1 MPESLTPL
9 SLAQAQMLAQRAIE
23 QAMTD
28 HAKPIC
34 VAVCDDRGLL
44 LAFARA
50 DGAPARSVQIAQGKA
65 YSAARMGATT
75 QAVLARLHQE
85 QIEIGYFC
93 DPLLTALP
101 GGSPIKDAAGRLIGA
116 VGVSG
121 LTSAQDQAITD
132 ATAAALPTL

>member
-1 MPESLTPL
+1 MPELT
-9 SLAQAQMLAQRAIE
+9 LAQAQSLVQHALSQAQAEHGR
-23 QAMTD
+23 
-28 HAKPIC
+28 PIC
-34 VAVCDDRGLL
+34 AAVCDERGLL
-44 LAFARA
+44 LAFGRA

-65 YSAARMGATT
+65 YTAARMGATT

-132 ATAAALPTL
+132 ATVLLQPTL